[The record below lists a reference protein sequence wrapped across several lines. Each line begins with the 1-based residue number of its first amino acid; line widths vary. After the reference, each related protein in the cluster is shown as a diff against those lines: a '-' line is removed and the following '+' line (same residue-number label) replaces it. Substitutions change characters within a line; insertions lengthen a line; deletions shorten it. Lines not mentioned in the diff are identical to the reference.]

1 MDRDRELCTKA
12 VGSEQMDFDRLIT
25 GAAVIPWPLRTPIV
39 AGDELQSYTMT
50 TGTAANT
57 WRPFHLELS
66 GIPLPEGIQ
75 GRSLVPLLV
84 AHSGMAGFSPDA
96 RWQKRPAVS
105 ERGRRKDQLEI
116 RDVDAFSIILDGW
129 KLIHNVE
136 RPHDDPEYELYDHA
150 KDPLDQ
156 KDLASEKP
164 EMVERLATQ
173 LERWHEWALAAR
185 LPSDAEATEALPAEE
200 LERLR
205 SLGYV
210 Q

>member
-1 MDRDRELCTKA
+1 MDHDEHFH
-12 VGSEQMDFDRLIT
+12 EMDVYGEMINVPLIMRWP
-25 GAAVIPWPLRTPIV
+25 GVVPAGAVIEETVQNVDVMPTL
-39 AGDELQSYTMT
+39 
-50 TGTAANT
+50 
-57 WRPFHLELS
+57 LELS
-66 GIPLPEGIQ
+66 GIALPEGIQ
-75 GRSLVPLLV
+75 GRSLVPLLRKSS
-84 AHSGMAGFSPDA
+84 ANGEMSGFSPDA

-105 ERGRRKDQLEI
+105 EWERRKDQLEI

-136 RPHDDPEYELYDHA
+136 RSEGHPEYELYDHG

-156 KDLASEKP
+156 KDLASENP
-164 EMVERLATQ
+164 EIVERLAEQ
-173 LERWHEWALAAR
+173 LDRWHEWALAAR
-185 LPSDAEATEALPAEE
+185 LPSDAETTEGLPAEE